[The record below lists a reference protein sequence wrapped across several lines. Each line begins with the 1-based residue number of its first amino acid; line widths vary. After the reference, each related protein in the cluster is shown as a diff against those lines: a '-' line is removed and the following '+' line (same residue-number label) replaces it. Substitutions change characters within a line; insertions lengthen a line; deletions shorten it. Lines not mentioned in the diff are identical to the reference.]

1 MKWSLSYRVRAVLL
15 VALLACAAIAVTA
28 VVSARSTVAQLS
40 RSEDS
45 RQDDVDL
52 IASKLTDYGIVHG
65 TWVGVASLTLTLEQE
80 TSQRIKLTTQDGE
93 VIVDTDNLHGRT
105 ARETSGRSPVAI
117 LPRPTLHLGAV
128 DSSCAYTTT
137 LQSIETYRCDARMA
151 ACLTQA
157 GLPVSSTPGA
167 DGIASIVY
175 DAATANQAN
184 CVRKASTPQE
194 FKDDSTAVTDCLDT
208 AK

>member
-1 MKWSLSYRVRAVLL
+1 MKWSLSYRVRAILL

-40 RSEDS
+40 SSEDS

-65 TWVGVASLTLTLEQE
+65 TWVGVPSLTLTLEQE

-93 VIVDTDNLHGRT
+93 VIVDTDNLHGIA

-117 LPRPTLHLGAV
+117 VPRPTLELENLDAQ
-128 DSSCAYTTT
+128 DAYALT
-137 LQSIETYRCDARMA
+137 LQTIGTYRSNA
-151 ACLTQA
+151 
-157 GLPVSSTPGA
+157 
-167 DGIASIVY
+167 
-175 DAATANQAN
+175 
-184 CVRKASTPQE
+184 
-194 FKDDSTAVTDCLDT
+194 
-208 AK
+208 